1 MGTLVE
7 TRHMPLSKTIFST
20 DLESFS
26 RERDNAVVAWSL
38 HMGALPVSEPLKM
51 EKKEKKSEIKQDN
64 MKKADVAFELW
75 LKKGLHQLFDDV
87 ANEPVPQ
94 ELLDLIERDRN
105 T

>member
-1 MGTLVE
+1 
-7 TRHMPLSKTIFST
+7 
-20 DLESFS
+20 
-26 RERDNAVVAWSL
+26 
-38 HMGALPVSEPLKM
+38 M